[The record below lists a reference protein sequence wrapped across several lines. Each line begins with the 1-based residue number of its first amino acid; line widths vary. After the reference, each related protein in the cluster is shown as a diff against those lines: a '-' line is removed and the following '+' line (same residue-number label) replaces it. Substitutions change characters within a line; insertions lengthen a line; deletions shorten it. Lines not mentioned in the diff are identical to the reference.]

1 MGKEIFSCQNSKIS
15 VASVI
20 SGNNI
25 NLDSWELLFKS
36 SSFATFFQSP
46 ACYHFYKQLSFLTP
60 FAYAVEDKG
69 EFKALVCGYLIAEKG
84 FVKRFFSLR
93 AIIPGGVLLANDI
106 SEEALELLLSELRT
120 DLQRKAIYIE
130 LRNLHDYSAYKGVFH
145 KAGFQYQAHLNY
157 QIDIVDYETLWQKL
171 SDNRKREIKI
181 SENLGAVCEETQNEQ
196 DINDFY
202 LILSELYSKKLRLP
216 IFPLEFF
223 LKLCKNPFSK
233 IFVVKFE
240 NKVIGGIVC
249 ILDSTT
255 VYEWFICG
263 NDNNIKVQTMATWT
277 AINFTLANGLK
288 RFDFMGAGS
297 PLKEYGVR
305 EYKSRFGAVK
315 VEHGR
320 FQYIFNPF
328 IYSVMRFLV
337 ELIKG

>member
-1 MGKEIFSCQNSKIS
+1 MRILKGQEIIIDK
-15 VASVI
+15 
-20 SGNNI
+20 
-25 NLDSWELLFKS
+25 WEKLYNS
-36 SSFATFFQSP
+36 SSCATFFQSP
-46 ACYHFYKQLSFLTP
+46 ACYRFYKELSFFSP
-60 FAYAVEDKG
+60 FVYAVEEEG
-69 EFKALVCGYLIAEKG
+69 ELKALVCGYLVAENGLLKSY
-84 FVKRFFSLR
+84 FSRR

-120 DLQRKAIYIE
+120 DLRRKAIYIE
-130 LRNLHDYSAYKGVFH
+130 LRNLHDYSAYKGVFQ
-145 KAGFQYQAHLNY
+145 KAGFQYQAHLNF

-181 SENLGAVCEETQNEQ
+181 SENLGAVCEEVQNEQ
-196 DINDFY
+196 DVNDFY

-223 LKLCKNPFSK
+223 LKLWKSPRTN
-233 IFVVKFE
+233 IFVVKYE

-249 ILDSTT
+249 VSDRATI
-255 VYEWFICG
+255 YEWFICG

-277 AINFTLANGLK
+277 AIQFALVNGYK

>member
-1 MGKEIFSCQNSKIS
+1 MRILKGKDIITDK
-15 VASVI
+15 
-20 SGNNI
+20 
-25 NLDSWELLFKS
+25 WEQLYKS

-46 ACYHFYKQLSFLTP
+46 DCYRFYKELSFMSP
-60 FAYAVEDKG
+60 FVYAVEEEG
-69 EFKALVCGYLIAEKG
+69 MIKALVCGYLIAEKG
-84 FVKRFFSLR
+84 FAKSYFSRR
-93 AIIPGGVLLANDI
+93 AIIPGGLLLANDI

-130 LRNLHDYSAYKGVFH
+130 LRNLHDYSTYKAVFV
-145 KAGFQYQAHLNY
+145 KLGFKYEPHLNF
-157 QIDIVDYETLWQKL
+157 QMDIVDSETLWKKL

-181 SENLGAVCEETQNEQ
+181 SENLGAVCVEAHKEK
-196 DINDFY
+196 DIIDFY
-202 LILSELYSKKLRLP
+202 LILSELYSKKIKTP